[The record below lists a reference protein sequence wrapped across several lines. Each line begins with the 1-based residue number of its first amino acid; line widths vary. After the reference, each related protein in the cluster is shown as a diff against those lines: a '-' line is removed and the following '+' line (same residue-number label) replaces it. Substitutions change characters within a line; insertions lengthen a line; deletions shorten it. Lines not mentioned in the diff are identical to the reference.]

1 MENQYKIRAARDSDK
16 IQIHQVLRESIAKE
30 KKLIDP
36 NLLPYGFLEEF
47 VDKRIKNG
55 SMLVVENALH
65 EMEMIGEVH
74 DYRTSSSQDSSGG
87 QSLQEL
93 SFISRTDRN
102 KDNRETDLVNWL
114 FGEIRNNYREVFR
127 VELNTPVSSS
137 ATVDHY
143 KNMGLV
149 VKGNYLGRLKS
160 KTTPF
165 HLLVPLSWINP
176 S

>member
-74 DYRTSSSQDSSGG
+74 DYRTSSSQDSSAG